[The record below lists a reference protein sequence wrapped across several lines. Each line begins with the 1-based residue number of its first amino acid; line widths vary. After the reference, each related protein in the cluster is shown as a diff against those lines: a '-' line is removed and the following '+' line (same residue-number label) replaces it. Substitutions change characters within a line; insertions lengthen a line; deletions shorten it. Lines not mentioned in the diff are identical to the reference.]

1 MAILDTLDIIKNLE
15 TIYDS
20 DNSFRV
26 LKDFERVIDEL
37 GVYVYDNWEEGELAS
52 GPQIE
57 RHWVSCTFMWDY
69 KNMPDPAG
77 AKRLLDYDCKV
88 RIAKGH
94 VLRARQIKSPNDF
107 RPGTKKGKLDK
118 HPVWFVEIRIPKK
131 LIVDIFGGSQ
141 AIEKSEVEDVQLS
154 QQANTAQIGDAGLD
168 DGGLEG
174 TV

>member
-168 DGGLEG
+168 GGGLEG